1 MTGTVIQFPKT
12 TENQM
17 TDTAKLALEMER
29 EKQAAEIFLNWRL
42 NQDDWDAYEPSERDL
57 ELVGMFGEVMKL
69 LPLVSARLNSKLAEF
84 ICKLK
89 TQYDPLEIKN
99 D

>member
-1 MTGTVIQFPKT
+1 MTVIKFPNT
-12 TENQM
+12 PANQM

-29 EKQAAEIFLNWRL
+29 EKQAVEIFLNWRL
-42 NQDDWDAYEPSERDL
+42 NQDDWDLYHIAERDL
-57 ELVGMFGEVMKL
+57 ELVAMFGEVMNL
-69 LPLVSARLNSKLAEF
+69 TPLVSLRLNTKLAEF

-89 TQYDPLEIKN
+89 IKYDPKEMKN

>member
-1 MTGTVIQFPKT
+1 MATIIKFPNT
-12 TENQM
+12 PANQM
-17 TDTAKLALEMER
+17 TDTAKLALEMEK

-42 NQDDWDAYEPSERDL
+42 NQDDWDAYVPSERDL
-57 ELVGMFGEVMKL
+57 ELVALFGEVMKL
-69 LPLVSARLNSKLAEF
+69 IPIVSLRLNTKLAEF

-89 TQYDPLEIKN
+89 TQYDPLEKSN

>member
-1 MTGTVIQFPKT
+1 MTVIKFPNT
-12 TENQM
+12 PANQM

-29 EKQAAEIFLNWRL
+29 EKQASEIFLNWRL
-42 NQDDWDAYEPSERDL
+42 TQDDWDAFEVSERDL
-57 ELVGMFGEVMKL
+57 ELVAMFGEVMKL
-69 LPLVSARLNSKLAEF
+69 EKIVSARLNSKLAEF

-89 TQYDPLEIKN
+89 TQYDPLDKTN